1 MTDFSDPSGLPGAYN
16 RALKKPS
23 WTGVIARENR
33 FSQGTDLND
42 LATIIERRNRRV
54 GNLVASDGDRIAAG
68 DIIVDVSTGV
78 VTLAPGLIYA
88 RGDVRE
94 IAGAVLTG
102 VPMVGEIVIG
112 VRITST
118 IVTEVEDPDLLGLH
132 PGTEGEGEAGSARQ
146 VETSTWGR
154 SGDGEEGDLIGVYL
168 LRNGTVLD
176 QAPPPTLSGVVKVI
190 AVYDYQAHGNY
201 IVQGCRVTALGKTGG
216 TQVFSIE
223 EGIANI
229 FGFKTTRLTA
239 LRFAEAELYDLASVQ
254 SEPHTFD
261 DAGTGTAVIKLNHA
275 PLSAL
280 AVAMIT
286 KEVTETKTRGT
297 PANSSDLLDKD
308 NPRAIIEVK
317 SGATTYAAGA
327 DYNLSGG
334 SISWAPGGA
343 EPSSGQSYTVKYRY
357 LAAVTPNAV
366 ADDRVT
372 LTGGVTGTD
381 VFLTYDWKLP
391 RIDLLCLDR
400 DGLPVY
406 VKGLSARSRPVAPAA
421 ADDLLPLCT
430 ITNNWTGK
438 PDIVNTG
445 VRSVPYSEQW
455 RYYNRLFDLIDL
467 VALERLQ
474 RKVDTKDPVAKKGV
488 FVDPFVDDYYRDPG
502 AAQTAAVFDGSCQ
515 LAIDPTFFSVPMSA
529 PILLDW
535 TKETVIRQELSTGC
549 VLINPYQNFT
559 PLPIG
564 VALTPATDF
573 WTTTATVWL
582 SPQTQRFGQ
591 GNTSRTTVRNA
602 LVDQRQELI
611 EFLRQIPV
619 AFTLTGFGP
628 GEALAHLS
636 FDGVDVTPAG
646 PLVGNSEGRI
656 TGTFTI
662 PANVTAG
669 QKSVVAVGASGSSG
683 SASFVGQGKVDVTV
697 MQRISTTQFFNTQ
710 AQTQPQGTSG
720 VDPQAQTYT
729 LTESRQL
736 ASFDIKFCAVGDR
749 ANDCILEVR
758 TVENGWPTGEVL
770 AAVRIDMDAIVVG
783 AWTTVDFAVPLLQQ
797 DGTEFVFVVKTDDA
811 AHAISEA
818 TIGSYDASNAAWVSA
833 QPYTIGTRLSSSNA
847 NTWSVHQDSDLTFRA
862 NAAKFSP
869 VAKTVN
875 LGSYS
880 LNNCSDLMVC
890 GTVLLPSAACSV
902 YFEVQRAS
910 GEIIKLLPDQVYEFT
925 EYVTEVVQLRAVLKG
940 SEKLSPVLFP
950 GVQLVAGTI
959 RASGTYISRAMAM
972 GTGVRVATN
981 LATKLPAGSTLKIEH
996 DATDNNWVEA
1006 TFGAQS
1012 LLDEGWIE
1020 REYSKNPYS
1029 AALGRIRLTLTGSPA
1044 ARPSV
1049 ADLRSW
1055 SV

>member
-16 RALKKPS
+16 RALKKPDWQS
-23 WTGVIARENR
+23 LVARENR
-33 FSQGTDLND
+33 FAQATDLND
-42 LATIIERRNRRV
+42 LQTMIERRNRRV
-54 GNLVASDGDRIAAG
+54 GNLVASDGDRIADG
-68 DIIVDVSTGV
+68 DIIVDVGSGI
-78 VTLAPGLIYA
+78 VTLAPGLVYA

-94 IAGAVLTG
+94 ISGAVLTG
-102 VPMVGEIVIG
+102 VPMTGEIVIG

-118 IVTEVEDPDLLGLH
+118 VVTEAEDPDLLGLH

-154 SGDGEEGDLIGVYL
+154 SGDGNDGDLIGVYL

-176 QAPPPTLSGVVKVI
+176 QSPPPTLSGVVKVI
-190 AVYDYQAHGNY
+190 AIYDYQAHGNY
-201 IVQGCRVTALGKTGG
+201 IVQGCRVTALGKTGAD
-216 TQVFSIE
+216 QVFSIE

-229 FGFKTTRLTA
+229 FGFKTTRQTA
-239 LRFAEAELYDLASVQ
+239 LRYAQPELYDLASAQ
-254 SEPHTFD
+254 SEPHIFAD
-261 DAGTGTAVIKLNHA
+261 GGTGTAVIALNHA

-280 AVAMIT
+280 ATAIIT
-286 KEVTETKTRGT
+286 KEVTETKTRGS
-297 PANSSDLLDKD
+297 PANSSDLLDHD
-308 NPRAIIEVK
+308 NATVIIEVK
-317 SGATTYAAGA
+317 QGATTYIAGT
-327 DYNLSGG
+327 DFNLSGN
-334 SISWAPGGA
+334 SISWAPAGA
-343 EPSSGQSYTVKYRY
+343 EPALGSSYTVKYRY
-357 LAAVTPNAV
+357 LVAV
-366 ADDRVT
+366 APTATSATSVT
-372 LTGGVTGTD
+372 LTGGVTGAS

-391 RIDLLCLDR
+391 RLDLLCLDQE
-400 DGLPVY
+400 GLPVY
-406 VKGLSARSRPVAPAA
+406 LKGISARSRPVAPIPAV
-421 ADDLLPLCT
+421 DLLPLCT
-430 ITNNWTGK
+430 VTNNWVAK
-438 PDIVNTG
+438 PDIVNSG

-467 VALERLQ
+467 VALERLK
-474 RKVDTKDPVAKKGV
+474 RSVDTKDPVAKRGV
-488 FVDPFVDDYYRDPG
+488 FVDPFVDDYYRDAG

-564 VALTPATDF
+564 MSLSPATDF

-582 SPQTQRFGQ
+582 SPQTQRFGS

-611 EFLRQIPV
+611 EFLRPIPV
-619 AFTLTGFGP
+619 GFTLTGFGP

-656 TGTFTI
+656 TGSFTI

-669 QKSVVAVGASGSSG
+669 QKSVVAVGASGASG
-683 SASFVGQGKVDVTV
+683 TASFVGQGTIDVTV

-710 AQTQPQGTSG
+710 TQSPTSG

-729 LTESRQL
+729 LDEGRQM
-736 ASFDIKFCAVGDR
+736 AAFDIKFCAIGDR
-749 ANDCILEVR
+749 SNDCILEVR

-770 AAVRIDMDAIVVG
+770 AAVRIDMDAVVIG
-783 AWTTVDFAVPLLQQ
+783 AWTTVDFAVPLYQAP
-797 DGTEFVFVVKTDDA
+797 GSEFVFVIKTDDA

-818 TIGSYDASNAAWVSA
+818 TIGSYDSVNNAWVSA
-833 QPYTIGTRLSSSNA
+833 QPYTIGTRLSSANA
-847 NTWSVHQDSDLTFRA
+847 NTWTAHQDSDLTFRA
-862 NAAKFSP
+862 VAAKFGP
-869 VAKTVN
+869 NAKTVN

-880 LNNCSDLMVC
+880 LTNCSDLMIC
-890 GTVLLPSAACSV
+890 GTVLLPTSDCSL
-902 YFEVQRAS
+902 YFEVQRVS

-940 SEKLSPVLFP
+940 SEKASPVLFP
-950 GVQLVAGTI
+950 GVQLIAGTI
-959 RASGTYISRAMAM
+959 RGSGTYISRSMTM
-972 GTGVRVATN
+972 GSGVRVATN

-996 DATDNNWVEA
+996 DANDNNWTEA
-1006 TFGAQS
+1006 TFTAQS

-1020 REYSKNPYS
+1020 REYAKNPYS
-1029 AALGRIRLTLTGSPA
+1029 AVEGRLRLTLTGTPA